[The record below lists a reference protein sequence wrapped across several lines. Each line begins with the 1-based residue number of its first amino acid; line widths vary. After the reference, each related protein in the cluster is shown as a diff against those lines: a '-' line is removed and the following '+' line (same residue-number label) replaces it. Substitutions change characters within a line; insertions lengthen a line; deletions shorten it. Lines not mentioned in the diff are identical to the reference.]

1 MTVADLYI
9 RVSTDEQ
16 AEKGYSQR
24 DQAERLRKYC
34 FHNNVAV
41 GQVIYEDHSA
51 KSFKRPEWIKYL
63 TEIKKR
69 SNKSS
74 LVLFTKWDRFSR
86 NAGDAYQMI
95 SLLRKNGVNPQAIE
109 QPLDMA
115 VPENKLMLAIY
126 LASPE
131 VENDRRALNVF
142 YGMRK
147 AKKEGRIMGT
157 PPYGYI
163 NRSMEDGTKYI
174 AIKEPEATNI
184 IWAFNEIAKGYI
196 PADHVRVLMNKR
208 EGRSI
213 TRNTFITAVRNTV
226 YCGKIFISQHKQEE
240 SFFIQGKHEPLISEA
255 LFNKVQDVLNGKKK
269 DERPGGKVLS
279 NEHFPLRGILTCPK
293 CGSNL
298 TGSGSKG
305 NKKIYYYYHCNSK
318 CGFRYQ
324 AHIVNDMFQAELT
337 KFEFAP
343 SVKDILKK
351 LLLDNYKAFTGSL
364 DDKRKSVSKQI
375 DSINERISKARDLY
389 LSDKLDE
396 DDYREIKSKGKLESD
411 KLETE
416 LSCLV
421 SEAKTFDVNQKLESA
436 LNAIGNVSKL
446 YKHGDIQIKRAIAS
460 SIYPK
465 KIEFDGSGFRT
476 DEMNSIA
483 KYIFLATSALEQKKN
498 RHQIVK
504 NSDVGQVIPLGF
516 EPRTTTL
523 KV

>member
-1 MTVADLYI
+1 MLTADLYI

-34 FHNNVAV
+34 FQNNITV
-41 GQVIYEDHSA
+41 GQVVYEDHSA
-51 KSFKRPEWIKYL
+51 KSFKRPEWEKYL
-63 TEIKKR
+63 SEIKKKN
-69 SNKSS
+69 NKSS

-95 SLLRKNGVNPQAIE
+95 SLLQKNGVNPQAIE

-115 VPENKLMLAIY
+115 IPENKLMLAIY

-174 AIKEPEATNI
+174 AVKEPEATNI
-184 IWAFNEIAKGYI
+184 IWAFNEIAKGCT

-213 TRNTFITAVRNTV
+213 TRNTFITAVRNSV
-226 YCGKIFISQHKQEE
+226 YCGKIYISKYKQEE
-240 SFFIQGKHEPLISEA
+240 AHYIQGKHKPLISEA
-255 LFNKVQDVLNGKKK
+255 LFYKVQEVLDGKKK
-269 DERPGGKVLS
+269 DERPGGKVLN

-293 CGSNL
+293 CGNNL

-305 NKKIYYYYHCNSK
+305 NSKIYYYYHCNSK

-324 AHIVNDMFQAELT
+324 SHIVNDLFEAELS
-337 KFEFAP
+337 KFEFTP
-343 SVKDILKK
+343 PVKDILKK
-351 LLLDNYKAFTGSL
+351 LLLSNYKAFTGSL
-364 DDKRKSVSKQI
+364 DEKRKSVSKQI
-375 DSINERISKARDLY
+375 DLINERISKARDLY

-396 DDYREIKSKGKLESD
+396 DDYKEIKSTGKLETD
-411 KLETE
+411 KLEAE
-416 LSCLV
+416 LSYLI
-421 SEAKTFDVNQKLESA
+421 SETKTFDIQTKLEKA
-436 LNAIGNVSKL
+436 LNVIGNVSKL
-446 YKHGDIQIKRAIAS
+446 YQQGDMQIKRAIAS
-460 SIYPK
+460 SIFPK
-465 KIEFDGSGFRT
+465 KLVFDGKGFRT
-476 DEMNSIA
+476 DEMNSIV
-483 KYIFLATSALEQKKN
+483 KYIFLANSKLENKKN
-498 RHQIVK
+498 RHQIIK
-504 NSDVGQVIPLGF
+504 NSDVGQVTPEGF
-516 EPRTTTL
+516 EPL
-523 KV
+523 AVPI